1 MVAFS
6 FSERPGAARL
16 TSNPPT
22 FETEYVAAGIFDRAT
37 VHATALSLIPT
48 AVAVIEGILYRQDI
62 ELKEAGAGLYYIR
75 APYARNNSNTGS
87 IRFAFSTTGGSFHI
101 KTSKES
107 VARYP
112 NNAEDF
118 KQLIN
123 VKKSGGKFDVEG
135 TDIIIPALKLSYTI
149 KHPMGMVNE
158 DFARAIA
165 GVTSCCNSGVFR
177 GFQPGEVLFLG
188 ADGSQGTDSEAEV
201 TCHFA
206 AEKNLQGLI
215 IGDITG
221 IQKDGHDFLW
231 VTWEDD
237 TDNGK
242 PIAKPKAVYI
252 ERVYERVDL
261 ATILGFGA

>member
-6 FSERPGAARL
+6 FKERPGAARQ

-22 FETEYVAAGIFDRAT
+22 FETEYVAAGIFDRPT

-48 AVAVIEGILYRQDI
+48 AVAVTEGILYRQDI
-62 ELKEAGAGLYYIR
+62 DLKEAGAGLYYIR
-75 APYARNNSNTGS
+75 APYSRNNSTTGS

-101 KTSKES
+101 KTSRES

-112 NNAEDF
+112 NTAEDF

-123 VKKSGGKFDVEG
+123 VKKSSGKFDVEG
-135 TDIIIPALKLSYTI
+135 TDIIIPALKMSYTV
-149 KHPMGMVNE
+149 KHPLGMVNE

-165 GVTSCCNSGVFR
+165 GVTSCCNSTVFR

-206 AEKNLQGLI
+206 AEKNLQDLI

-221 IQKDGHDFLW
+221 IEKNGHDFLW

-237 TDNGK
+237 TVGGK
-242 PIAKPKAVYI
+242 PIAKPKAVYV
-252 ERVYERVDL
+252 ERVYQRVDL